1 MPADR
6 DLRPSGPSS
15 SDPSRPQLFD
25 RNRVRD
31 DVGTIALNR
40 GMLPEAADGRENA
53 GDAGDGFLGT
63 PFDLLTDAQVMLRV
77 KAGDDSAFDHLV
89 EKFRRPLV
97 GFMYRWSRNPSVA
110 EDLAQEVFLRVY
122 RSRRSYKAEARF
134 TTWLYRIATNLAV
147 NHARDT
153 RAERTQGSSLD
164 EPELETGVPMDVADA
179 APTAEE
185 RLLKSERMAAI
196 RRHVEALPERQRMAV
211 VLHKY
216 QGMDYREIAQ
226 VLDMSE
232 SATKSLLF
240 RAYET
245 LRDKLKDFVER

>member
-6 DLRPSGPSS
+6 YPGLVKPSTSGLSQ
-15 SDPSRPQLFD
+15 PQLFD
-25 RNRVRD
+25 RNRVPE
-31 DVGTIALNR
+31 DVGTIALHR
-40 GMLPEAADGRENA
+40 GMLPEAADPRAAAE
-53 GDAGDGFLGT
+53 DAGDGFLGT
-63 PFDLLTDAQVMLRV
+63 PLDLLSDAEIMLRV
-77 KAGDDSAFDHLV
+77 KAGDGSAFDHLV

-97 GFMYRWSRNPSVA
+97 GFMYRLSRNPSVA

-122 RSRRSYKAEARF
+122 RSRRTYKAEARF

-153 RAERTQGSSLD
+153 RVERTQSSSLD
-164 EPELETGVPMDVADA
+164 KLEAETGAPVDVADN

-185 RLLKSERMAAI
+185 RLLRGERMAAI
-196 RRHVEALPERQRMAV
+196 RSHVEALPERQRMAV

-226 VLDMSE
+226 VLELSE

-245 LRDKLKDFVER
+245 LREKLKDYV